1 MHYFLACKSIMVRS
15 NKMKTTNFGESE
27 SIVKNNMKLD
37 SKMKY

>member
-1 MHYFLACKSIMVRS
+1 
-15 NKMKTTNFGESE
+15 MKTTNFGESK

>member
-1 MHYFLACKSIMVRS
+1 
-15 NKMKTTNFGESE
+15 MKTTNFGESE